1 MFDLQPI
8 PKLSKG
14 SEDLIPI
21 SSMEPWLQKAFEPCT
36 HLNTI
41 QSKVYKA
48 ALYENENIMI
58 CAPTGAGKTNI
69 ALLTILHEIAKR
81 IDKGKMKL

>member
-8 PKLSKG
+8 PKLSKTT
-14 SEDLIPI
+14 EELIPI

-41 QSKVYKA
+41 QSKVY
-48 ALYENENIMI
+48 
-58 CAPTGAGKTNI
+58 
-69 ALLTILHEIAKR
+69 
-81 IDKGKMKL
+81 